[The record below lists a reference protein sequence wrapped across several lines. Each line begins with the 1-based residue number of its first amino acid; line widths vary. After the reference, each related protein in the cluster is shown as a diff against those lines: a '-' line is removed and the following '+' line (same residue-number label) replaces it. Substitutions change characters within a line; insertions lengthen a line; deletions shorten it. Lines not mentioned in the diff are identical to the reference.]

1 MLQDLRFA
9 LRTLAKTPGFTA
21 VAILSIALG
30 IGANTAIFSLID
42 ALMWRTLPVK
52 DPQTLFSVATKKDQT
67 VEREFFYKE
76 LGSMRENARQVD
88 LAIYSPER
96 VSLSVDGNPEPS
108 LDAEI
113 VSGYYFSLLG
123 VSPIAGRPIGLDD
136 DGPVAMIS
144 YGYWRRRFALDPTTI
159 GRTVSIAGSP
169 FTIIG
174 VTPPEF
180 FGVEVGLASDVFVPF
195 AMRETVAP
203 DRNWWS
209 VLARLK
215 PGTNPQQA
223 TAELETLYH
232 RARPPAPKM
241 DPNLTDDG
249 KKFWTISHREP
260 HVILSPAAAGL
271 SKLRQ
276 QFSQPLFILMA
287 AVGVV
292 LLIACA
298 NIANLLLARA
308 AARRPEFA
316 VRLALGA
323 RPSRLAVQL
332 LTESLL
338 LAAIGAA
345 LGILLANWATKLLVV
360 FLSVGPTP
368 IALDLHPDIRVLSF
382 TAAVA
387 ILTGLLF
394 GLAPA
399 LRGTRI
405 DLTSAMKGRGS
416 PSRLRPGKILA
427 VFQVAL
433 SLLLLIGAGLFVRS
447 LQNLSEPDAEVSR
460 DTVSIVR
467 IGAKAIDWRD
477 RPEWRRLD
485 RAYQDLLDTVEQI
498 PGVRS
503 ASLAHVT
510 PAGTDPNDFEGLHV
524 PNGKYSEP
532 IRQVMI
538 YPSYFSTVGIPIVQ
552 GRDFTSLDNREN
564 APPVCIVNE
573 TFARKM
579 YPGENPIGKPCFHSR
594 RAWIAD
600 SPILPFEI
608 VGVVKDSR
616 QMNPTGAIFPVAYTT
631 FLEIF
636 GTRPAMALYVRT
648 AGNPSLILPRIRSLV
663 SQIDPTLPQLEI
675 HTLARDMDT
684 ALVRERLIAMLSSL
698 FGILAL
704 LLACVGLYGLLAFA
718 VVQRTMEV
726 GIRMALGAGHTG
738 VLWIVMRD
746 ALKLVAIGIAIGVPA
761 ALGVARLASSKF
773 PALFGAQKTDLAL
786 SAVRPGVTALL
797 FGVNT
802 TDPLTIASAAGI
814 LTAAAAIAA
823 YFPARRAS
831 RVGPDGRAE
840 ERVARISAS
849 NCAREDGKIS
859 RQATLLSRAR
869 GRDRDRPSGQCI
881 QARAQLRISP
891 RQ

>member
-1 MLQDLRFA
+1 MTVFQDLRFA

-52 DPQTLFSVATKKDQT
+52 DPQTLFSVALKRDETVDRQIREKDL
-67 VEREFFYKE
+67 RP
-76 LGSMRENARQVD
+76 MRENARLAD
-88 LAIYSPER
+88 LAVYSPER

-108 LDAEI
+108 LDAEV
-113 VSGYYFSLLG
+113 VSGNYFSLLG
-123 VSPIAGRPIGLDD
+123 VSPIAGRSIEMDEA
-136 DGPVAMIS
+136 PVAMIS
-144 YGYWRRRFALDPTTI
+144 YGYWRRRFGLDPSAI
-159 GRTVSIAGSP
+159 GRTISIAGSP
-169 FTIIG
+169 FTIVG

-180 FGVEVGLASDVFVPF
+180 FGVEVGLAPDVFVPL
-195 AMRETVAP
+195 AMLDTVAP
-203 DRNWWS
+203 DS
-209 VLARLK
+209 TCCDALARPK
-215 PGTNPQQA
+215 PGADPQQA
-223 TAELETLYH
+223 TAELETLFRH
-232 RARPPAPKM
+232 TQPPMPKM
-241 DPNLTDDG
+241 DPGMFTEDG
-249 KKFWTISHREP
+249 KKFWAIGHREP
-260 HVILSPAAAGL
+260 HVTLSPAAAGL

-323 RPSRLAVQL
+323 RPSRLAAQL

-345 LGILLANWATKLLVV
+345 LGILLAGWATKLLVV
-360 FLSVGPTP
+360 FLSVGQTP

-382 TAAVA
+382 TATAA
-387 ILTGLLF
+387 IVTGLLF
-394 GLAPA
+394 GLMPA

-447 LQNLSEPDAEVSR
+447 LQNLSESESSVSR
-460 DTVSIVR
+460 DAVSIVSIDARR
-467 IGAKAIDWRD
+467 IDSRD
-477 RPEWRRLD
+477 RPEWHRLD
-485 RAYQDLLDTVEQI
+485 RAYRDLLDTVEQI

-510 PAGTDPNDFEGLHV
+510 PASTDPNDFEGLHIAS
-524 PNGKYSEP
+524 GKLSEP

-538 YPSYFSTVGIPIVQ
+538 YPSYFSTVGIPITQ
-552 GRDFTSLDNREN
+552 GRDFASLDNRDN

-579 YPGENPIGKPCFHSR
+579 YPGENPIGKPCFTSR
-594 RAWIAD
+594 QTVPD
-600 SPILPFEI
+600 SPIVPFEI
-608 VGVVKDSR
+608 VGVAQDSR
-616 QMNPTGAIFPVAYTT
+616 QMNPTSTIFPVAYTT

-648 AGNPSLILPRIRSLV
+648 TGSPSLILQRIRSAV
-663 SQIDPTLPQLEI
+663 SKIDPTLPQLEI
-675 HTLARDMDT
+675 HTLARDMDV
-684 ALVRERLIAMLSSL
+684 ALLRERLTAMLSSL

-726 GIRMALGAGHTG
+726 GIRMALGASRAG
-738 VLWIVMRD
+738 VLRIVMLD
-746 ALKLVAIGIAIGVPA
+746 ALKLVALGIAIGVPA

-773 PALFGAQKTDLAL
+773 PALFGAQKADLAL
-786 SAVRPGVTALL
+786 SAVRPDVTALL

-802 TDPLTIASAAGI
+802 TDPITIASAAVV

-823 YFPARRAS
+823 YLPARRAS
-831 RVGPDGRAE
+831 RVDPM
-840 ERVARISAS
+840 VA
-849 NCAREDGKIS
+849 
-859 RQATLLSRAR
+859 
-869 GRDRDRPSGQCI
+869 
-881 QARAQLRISP
+881 LRND
-891 RQ
+891 